1 MLRIINTLL
10 PSPHH
15 NKSIRVRRTV
25 APAVTMFS
33 FGSGKAAFPNVYSVV
48 EVRKSPKKDTTSLR
62 PTETTPPPDSLQPA
76 IDGPPSPERIR
87 AYTEQ
92 MKRSSIFGN
101 NSRSNTVS
109 SATSS
114 FRSRDSDTVSLS
126 RKSSNR
132 SNASSMPSS
141 RSERPES
148 VQIFGKS
155 IFSRAGRKARREGNS
170 LASSASSHTVTE
182 NGSKERIS
190 ARDTSYG
197 KDGDSRRRRLISGP
211 YNFQHV
217 THTRPDHVSKLG
229 NASGMELVSEF
240 SALRASQA
248 PTNGGL
254 KGIRTQ
260 DLHFENFSSE
270 ALNAPTV
277 EDWRPQTS
285 PGKERGVLRKS
296 ISPPQ
301 PQRYMSYAKSVDS
314 LRSPPPRPPRSPLS
328 PTCPV
333 ALPARTS
340 SRTAS
345 ILFDTFDPL
354 ASTTIE
360 RPPPMNGGFRR
371 PAPFGVPPR
380 PPPPPSWSEQQQDH
394 FSDRPMSHAMTTP
407 GDEAW
412 PLTAPVGNFG
422 ELADVQEE
430 EEDYPGSRRSKI
442 STTSAELR
450 ASQSVSA
457 LRSRSYDQAIERP
470 ETCMSTT
477 LGRSPSN
484 GTLGA
489 RKSPLSP
496 GFQFSDDWEK
506 DVDYCYEHELEAE
519 DDYQWDRCSVEDNG
533 VATVEAPSTFVEQQP
548 ALDLHLGDDDRSVY
562 HGRFRPSL
570 LVPSAY
576 DVPELSPMSNASTT
590 SDPRTPSNFL
600 RPGHARSPSHASSF
614 KESHGFNLSP
624 SLLIPSDFSS
634 QMDQEALY
642 DEHFRH
648 HPTSASIFVHE
659 PYNHPISPVD
669 ESTSSTASYR
679 SSNFSRGSARSSSST
694 RISGAHS
701 RASQDSVL
709 LLSRATSVSQAHRSI
724 GSASSLPDLIPSSL
738 RRSEQINDLDLAA
751 SMGSLNMAEGD
762 EVVEAA
768 PAPEVA
774 GPSSLQNR
782 RNKSLVLEQGMR
794 KGINHFAPLAATAME
809 GEQHVNLSPVAE
821 YFADSPRENQ
831 AHERK
836 TSAPVLSPT
845 VKEFKGRARAATSAG
860 SGATVGGKR
869 RGSYMLF
876 PQI

>member
-1 MLRIINTLL
+1 
-10 PSPHH
+10 
-15 NKSIRVRRTV
+15 
-25 APAVTMFS
+25 MFN
-33 FGSGKAAFPNVYSVV
+33 FGSGKAAYPNVYTVV
-48 EVRKSPKKDTTSLR
+48 EVRKSPKNDTSSHASE
-62 PTETTPPPDSLQPA
+62 ETTPPPDSLQPA

-101 NSRSNTVS
+101 NSRTNTFS

-114 FRSRDSDTVSLS
+114 FRSRDSDTASLS

-132 SNASSMPSS
+132 SNASSMPPS
-141 RSERPES
+141 RGERPES

-170 LASSASSHTVTE
+170 LANSASSLTISE
-182 NGSKERIS
+182 DGSEERVS
-190 ARDTSYG
+190 ARENYYG
-197 KDGDSRRRRLISGP
+197 KGDRKKHSISGP

-217 THTRPDHVSKLG
+217 THTRPDHVSKLE
-229 NASGMELVSEF
+229 NVSRMELVSEF

-248 PTNGGL
+248 PTNGEL

-270 ALNAPTV
+270 ALNTPV
-277 EDWRPQTS
+277 EEWGHQTS
-285 PGKERGVLRKS
+285 PRHERRTLRKS
-296 ISPPQ
+296 VSPPQ
-301 PQRYMSYAKSVDS
+301 PQRYVNYAKSVDN

-340 SRTAS
+340 SRAAS

-354 ASTTIE
+354 STTTIE

-371 PAPFGVPPR
+371 AAPFAVPPR
-380 PPPPPSWSEQQQDH
+380 PPPPPSWSEQQQEH
-394 FSDRPMSHAMTTP
+394 FSDRPISHAVATP
-407 GDEAW
+407 SDESW
-412 PLTAPVGNFG
+412 PLTAPAGNFG

-430 EEDYPGSRRSKI
+430 EEDYPGSRRSRI

-450 ASQSVSA
+450 ASQSVPA
-457 LRSRSYDQAIERP
+457 LRLRSYEQATERP
-470 ETCMSTT
+470 ETRMSTT

-484 GTLGA
+484 GTMTA
-489 RKSPLSP
+489 RKSPLTP
-496 GFQFSDDWEK
+496 GFSFSDDWEK
-506 DVDYCYEHELEAE
+506 DVDYCYEHEMEADGWDQCDVE
-519 DDYQWDRCSVEDNG
+519 DDG
-533 VATVEAPSTFVEQQP
+533 ATVEAPQPPVEQP
-548 ALDLHLGDDDRSVY
+548 SLDLHLEDDRQSVY

-600 RPGHARSPSHASSF
+600 RPTHGRSPSHASSF
-614 KESHGFNLSP
+614 KESHGFHLSP
-624 SLLIPSDFSS
+624 SLLIPSDFQS
-634 QMDQEALY
+634 QMDQDALY
-642 DEHFRH
+642 DDHFRNNT
-648 HPTSASIFVHE
+648 TSASIFAHE
-659 PYNHPISPVD
+659 PYNHSISPVD

-709 LLSRATSVSQAHRSI
+709 LLSRAASVSQAHRSI
-724 GSASSLPDLIPSSL
+724 GSASSLPDLIPSGI
-738 RRSEQINDLDLAA
+738 RRSEQMADMDLAA
-751 SMGSLNMAEGD
+751 SAGSSSIAEGY
-762 EVVEAA
+762 EVVQAS
-768 PAPEVA
+768 PAPEIVVPSS
-774 GPSSLQNR
+774 GPSSLQHR
-782 RNKSLVLEQGMR
+782 RNKSLVLDPGMR
-794 KGINHFAPLAATAME
+794 KGVNHFAPQPAAVQE
-809 GEQHVNLSPVAE
+809 VEQHVNLSPVAE
-821 YFADSPRENQ
+821 SFIDSPRGKVEQVNTTSQ
-831 AHERK
+831 AHGRK

-860 SGATVGGKR
+860 SGMVGGKK

>member
-1 MLRIINTLL
+1 
-10 PSPHH
+10 
-15 NKSIRVRRTV
+15 
-25 APAVTMFS
+25 MFS
-33 FGSGKAAFPNVYSVV
+33 FGSGKAAYPNVYTVV
-48 EVRKSPKKDTTSLR
+48 EVRKSPKKDTSSPVSKETS
-62 PTETTPPPDSLQPA
+62 PPPDSLQPA

-101 NSRSNTVS
+101 NSRTNTLS
-109 SATSS
+109 SAASS

-132 SNASSMPSS
+132 SNASSMPS
-141 RSERPES
+141 RERPES

-170 LASSASSHTVTE
+170 LANSVSSLIIGE
-182 NGSKERIS
+182 NGNEERIS
-190 ARDTSYG
+190 ARDIYYG
-197 KDGDSRRRRLISGP
+197 KDGDSRKRHLISEP

-217 THTRPDHVSKLG
+217 THTRPDHVSKLE
-229 NASGMELVSEF
+229 NASRMELVSEF

-248 PTNGGL
+248 PTNGEL

-270 ALNAPTV
+270 ALNTPTV

-285 PGKERGVLRKS
+285 PRKERGVLRKS
-296 ISPPQ
+296 VSPPQ
-301 PQRYMSYAKSVDS
+301 PQRYMNYAKSVEN

-354 ASTTIE
+354 ETTTIE
-360 RPPPMNGGFRR
+360 RPSPVIGGFRK

-380 PPPPPSWSEQQQDH
+380 PPPSPSWSEQQQAH
-394 FSDRPMSHAMTTP
+394 FSDRPISHAMTTP

-412 PLTAPVGNFG
+412 PLTATAVNFG

-430 EEDYPGSRRSKI
+430 EEDYPGSRRSRI

-450 ASQSVSA
+450 ASQSVPA
-457 LRSRSYDQAIERP
+457 LRLRSYDQATERS
-470 ETCMSTT
+470 ETRMSTT

-484 GTLGA
+484 GTMTA
-489 RKSPLSP
+489 QKSPLTP
-496 GFQFSDDWEK
+496 GFNVSDDWEK
-506 DVDYCYEHELEAE
+506 DVDYCYEHELEA
-519 DDYQWDRCSVEDNG
+519 DCDYQWDRCSVEDNG
-533 VATVEAPSTFVEQQP
+533 ATVEAPSTFVEEP
-548 ALDLHLGDDDRSVY
+548 VLDLHLQDDHRSVY

-624 SLLIPSDFSS
+624 SLLIPSDFQS
-634 QMDQEALY
+634 QMEQDALY
-642 DEHFRH
+642 DEHFRNH
-648 HPTSASIFVHE
+648 NTSASIFVHE
-659 PYNHPISPVD
+659 PYNHSISPVD

-679 SSNFSRGSARSSSST
+679 SSNFSRVSARSSSST
-694 RISGAHS
+694 RMSSAHS

-709 LLSRATSVSQAHRSI
+709 LLSRVASISQAHRSI
-724 GSASSLPDLIPSSL
+724 GSASSLPDLIPSSIQ
-738 RRSEQINDLDLAA
+738 RSEQITDHDLTA
-751 SMGSLNMAEGD
+751 SIGSVNIAEGD
-762 EVVEAA
+762 EVIQAA
-768 PAPEVA
+768 PGPEIP
-774 GPSSLQNR
+774 GPSSGLSSLQHR
-782 RNKSLVLEQGMR
+782 CNKSPVLEQGIR
-794 KGINHFAPLAATAME
+794 KGINHFAPPPAAAMAE
-809 GEQHVNLSPVAE
+809 TEQHVNLSPVAE
-821 YFADSPRENQ
+821 SFVDTPRENQVALSQ

-836 TSAPVLSPT
+836 ISAPVLSPT

-860 SGATVGGKR
+860 SGANMVGGRR

-876 PQI
+876 PQT